1 MSENIY
7 TYFAQF
13 VRAAKQAHWSQE
25 RIDAVIKDAQSA
37 DYVHALT
44 VLFEAI
50 GEIEHGD
57 LQSISM

>member
-37 DYVHALT
+37 DYVHALA
-44 VLFEAI
+44 VLLDAFTEL
-50 GEIEHGD
+50 E
-57 LQSISM
+57 